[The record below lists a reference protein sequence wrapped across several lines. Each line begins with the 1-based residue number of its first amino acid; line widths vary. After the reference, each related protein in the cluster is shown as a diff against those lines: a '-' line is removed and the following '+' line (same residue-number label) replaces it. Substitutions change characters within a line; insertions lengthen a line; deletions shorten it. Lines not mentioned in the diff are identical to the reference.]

1 MLIILILMVM
11 LNITLIVLYILEK
24 QHKTIVEVEKK
35 PKLTREE
42 KEKQE
47 HIKKSFENLMSY
59 DERIAQKKR

>member
-1 MLIILILMVM
+1 MVM

-47 HIKKSFENLMSY
+47 QIKKSFENLMSY